1 MVRQISTYSRSFV
14 RTKDLGAESFLHEIM
29 RWSWIAFILCV
40 IYQLIFFLDLVN
52 VMAMASV
59 GLAWAITAKFI
70 LQPSMLERYPFSMFL
85 LFGFTTTQFYFPLI
99 FTSLEGKSLL
109 FNLDV
114 PELVFLH
121 SLAAL
126 FVLLLSHSFYRLLS
140 RLSGKRSFSILE
152 RTGFFT
158 PPSERQLWLMGII
171 GIAAAYYVYFTT
183 PTAEE
188 GREVTGEASDKFI
201 QGFLPFQYAP
211 FFIPLSRLF
220 GGNEVD
226 LKKVGPLLIGYTVAL
241 FAISVGRNSTGAFM
255 FGFTAVAFGYAIG
268 LMLGIYKA
276 KLFTLKNA
284 VILAL
289 GGWLLVGPMAD
300 LRTAMVNVRDQR
312 TNVSAMEMLNLT
324 LEAFQ
329 DKEAIEERRLYD
341 ENQDSEWD
349 ERYLSNVFTARF
361 ANIKFND
368 INLVQALEVRAHD
381 PDMLNFSKDYLLG
394 GLPSPFLKALNI
406 DVDKDAVYGLSIGDY
421 LYLAAG
427 GYGVA
432 NAYRSGHFAG
442 TGMAAFGWYY
452 LLILGVGMVFIF
464 YLFDKFYM
472 IKYLPGSSPDQ
483 PKRKIFLFSFC
494 GLLAL
499 NSIFL
504 YTSSLQTVVQIGTF
518 LYRGWLQLA
527 LLYFLVFHFT
537 RIFSGSFMKDS
548 ELVKTLKRFK
558 I

>member
-1 MVRQISTYSRSFV
+1 
-14 RTKDLGAESFLHEIM
+14 
-29 RWSWIAFILCV
+29 
-40 IYQLIFFLDLVN
+40 
-52 VMAMASV
+52 MASV
-59 GLAWAITAKFI
+59 ALAWGITTKF
-70 LQPSMLERYPFSMFL
+70 LLKPGMLERFPFSVFL
-85 LFGFTTTQFYFPLI
+85 LFGFTTTQFYFPLV
-99 FTSLEGKSLL
+99 FTSFEGKSLI

-114 PELVFLH
+114 PELVFFH
-121 SLAAL
+121 STAAL
-126 FVLLLSHSFYRLLS
+126 FVLLVAHSFYRLFT
-140 RLSGKRSFSILE
+140 RLSGRRSFSFLE
-152 RTGFFT
+152 KAGFFT
-158 PPSERQLWLMGII
+158 PPTERQLWLMGVI
-171 GIAAAYYVYFTT
+171 GIVAAYLVYFTT

-226 LKKVGPLLIGYTVAL
+226 LKKVGPLLIAYTVAL

-268 LMLGIYKA
+268 LMLGVYKA
-276 KLFTLKNA
+276 RLFTLKNA
-284 VILAL
+284 LIVAL

-300 LRTAMVNVRDQR
+300 LRTAMVNVREQR
-312 TNVSAMEMLNLT
+312 TSVSAMELLDLT
-324 LEAFQ
+324 LEAYQ
-329 DKEAIEERRLYD
+329 DKEAIRERRQFD
-341 ENQDSEWD
+341 EQRDDEWD

-368 INLVQALEVRAHD
+368 INLVQALEVREHD
-381 PDMLNFSKDYLLG
+381 PDMLNFSRDYLLG
-394 GLPSPFLKALNI
+394 GLPAPFLKALNI
-406 DVDKDAVYGLSIGDY
+406 DVDKEAVYGLSIGDY

-427 GYGVA
+427 GYGTP

-472 IKYLPGSSPDQ
+472 LKFLPGASPDL
-483 PKRKIFLFSFC
+483 PKRKIYLFSFC
-494 GLLAL
+494 GLLLL
-499 NSIFL
+499 NSVFL
-504 YTSSLQTVVQIGTF
+504 YTSALQTVVQIGTF
-518 LYRGWLQLA
+518 VYRGWIQLA

-548 ELVKTLKRFK
+548 ELVKTFKRFK

>member
-1 MVRQISTYSRSFV
+1 MVQQISTYSRSLV
-14 RTKDLGAESFLHEIM
+14 GARGLESNFLDEIV
-29 RWSWIAFILCV
+29 RWSWIVYIFCV
-40 IYQLIFFLDLVN
+40 LFQIIFYFDLVN

-59 GLAWAITAKFI
+59 ALAWGITTKF
-70 LQPSMLERYPFSMFL
+70 LLKPGMLERFPFSVFL
-85 LFGFTTTQFYFPLI
+85 LFGFTTTQFYFPLV
-99 FTSLEGKSLL
+99 FTSLEGKSLI

-114 PELVFLH
+114 PELVFFH
-121 SLAAL
+121 STAAL
-126 FVLLLSHSFYRLLS
+126 FVLLLAHSFYRLLTK
-140 RLSGKRSFSILE
+140 LSGRRSFSFLE
-152 RTGFFT
+152 KTGFFT
-158 PPSERQLWLMGII
+158 PPTERQLWLMGVI
-171 GIAAAYYVYFTT
+171 GIAAAYFVYFTT

-226 LKKVGPLLIGYTVAL
+226 LKKVGPLLIAYTVAL

-255 FGFTAVAFGYAIG
+255 FGFTAVAFGYALG
-268 LMLGIYKA
+268 LMLGVYKA
-276 KLFTLKNA
+276 RLFTLKNA
-284 VILAL
+284 LIVAL

-300 LRTAMVNVRDQR
+300 LRTAMVNVREQR
-312 TNVSAMEMLNLT
+312 TSVSAMELLDLT

-329 DKEAIEERRLYD
+329 DKEAIRERRLYD
-341 ENQDSEWD
+341 ETQDSEWD

-368 INLVQALEVRAHD
+368 INLVQALEVREHD

-394 GLPSPFLKALNI
+394 GLPAPFLKALNL
-406 DVDKDAVYGLSIGDY
+406 DVDKEAVYGLSVGDY

-427 GYGVA
+427 GYGTP

-452 LLILGVGMVFIF
+452 LLILGVGMVLIF

-472 IKYLPGSSPDQ
+472 LKYLPGPSPDQ
-483 PKRKIFLFSFC
+483 PKRKVYLFSFC

-499 NSIFL
+499 NSVFL
-504 YTSSLQTVVQIGTF
+504 YTSALQTVVQIGTF
-518 LYRGWLQLA
+518 VYRGWIQLA

-548 ELVKTLKRFK
+548 ELVKTLKRLK